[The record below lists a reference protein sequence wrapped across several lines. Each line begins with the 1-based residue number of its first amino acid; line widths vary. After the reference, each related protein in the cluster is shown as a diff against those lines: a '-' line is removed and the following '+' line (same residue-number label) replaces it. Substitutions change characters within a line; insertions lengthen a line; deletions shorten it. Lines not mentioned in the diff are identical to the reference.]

1 MMVAASLR
9 FQTKVVEVASGCW
22 LWTGATNNHGYGQ
35 IRVDGQ
41 ARYVHR
47 LAYETFVAPIPNG
60 FQIDH
65 VCRNRRCVNPAHL
78 EAVTQRVNILR
89 GESPHAR
96 HARATH
102 CVHGHPLSGKNLYV
116 RPDGRGRH
124 CKRCFLLRGRER
136 ALRRRQAV
144 EVSS

>member
-22 LWTGATNNHGYGQ
+22 LWTGATNNNGYGQ

-47 LAYETFVAPIPNG
+47 LAYETFVGPIPEG

-65 VCRNRRCVNPAHL
+65 VCRNRRCVHPAHL
-78 EAVTQRVNILR
+78 EAVTQRENLCETRSRDPLHPRSSPVRGQPLR
-89 GESPHAR
+89 PAR
-96 HARATH
+96 
-102 CVHGHPLSGKNLYV
+102 
-116 RPDGRGRH
+116 RPRP
-124 CKRCFLLRGRER
+124 
-136 ALRRRQAV
+136 
-144 EVSS
+144 